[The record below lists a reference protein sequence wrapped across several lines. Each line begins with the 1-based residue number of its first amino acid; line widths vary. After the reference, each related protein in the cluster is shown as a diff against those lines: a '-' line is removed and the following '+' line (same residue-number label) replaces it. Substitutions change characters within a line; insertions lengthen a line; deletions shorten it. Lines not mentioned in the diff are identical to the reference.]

1 MINRY
6 ALGIVFL
13 SVVMLTASCAKE
25 RIDGCTNPYALNFNP
40 KASDEDGTC
49 WVPTAQ
55 KKVLIGDFTATWCGP
70 CGDWGAPNF
79 EGAIRLTKGL
89 SEPMAIHT
97 GDEMANSV
105 ADEFHAYY
113 GITGIPTLKVWN
125 AENDFSDSLSMA
137 AAVELEMEEPLAP
150 AGALV
155 VLTDQGN
162 SYELG
167 VTFSPFE
174 TIVGDYFVG
183 VYIMEN
189 GLNFPQNG
197 AGEDGGL
204 DPDFIHDHVLR
215 GSATGDM
222 FGEQFVYGNG
232 YPGQL
237 VTKVYNVTKEAS
249 WNAENIY
256 ALAVI
261 WSYAKDFESGEFLY
275 EVVNVSS
282 SLDVD
287 MSTQQ

>member
-1 MINRY
+1 MKNIY
-6 ALGIVFL
+6 IAGILFL
-13 SVVMLTASCAKE
+13 SVAVFTSSCAKE

-40 KASDEDGTC
+40 KASDENGSC
-49 WVPTAQ
+49 WVPSST
-55 KKVLIGDFTATWCGP
+55 KKVMIGDFTATWCGP

-79 EGAIRLTKGL
+79 DGAIRLTEGI

-105 ADEFHAYY
+105 ADEFHMYY
-113 GITGIPTLKVWN
+113 GISGIPTLKVWN

-137 AAVELEMEEPLAP
+137 ATVEMEMEEPLAP

-155 VLTDQGN
+155 VMTDQGN

-174 TIVGDYFVG
+174 TVVGDYFVS
-183 VYIMEN
+183 VYIMQN

-197 AGEDGGL
+197 AGEDGGM
-204 DPDFIHDHVLR
+204 DPDFIHNHVLVS
-215 GSATGDM
+215 SATEDM
-222 FGEQFVYGNG
+222 FGEQFIYGNG
-232 YPGQL
+232 YAGQL
-237 VTKVYNVTKEAS
+237 VTKVYNVTKANS
-249 WNAENIY
+249 WVDANMY
-256 ALAVI
+256 AVAVV

-287 MSTQQ
+287 SSQQ

>member
-1 MINRY
+1 MKNIY
-6 ALGIVFL
+6 AAGMLFL
-13 SVVMLTASCAKE
+13 SVAIFSSCAKE

-40 KASDEDGTC
+40 KASDDNGTC
-49 WVPTAQ
+49 WVPTST
-55 KKVLIGDFTATWCGP
+55 KKVMIGDFTATWCGP

-79 EGAIRLTKGL
+79 EGAIRLTEGL

-97 GDEMANSV
+97 GDEMSNPV
-105 ADEFHAYY
+105 ADEFHMYY

-137 AAVELEMEEPLAP
+137 AAVNLEMEEPLAP

-155 VLTDQGN
+155 VMTDKGN

-167 VTFSPFE
+167 VSFAPFE
-174 TIVGDYFVG
+174 TIVGDYFVA
-183 VYIMEN
+183 VYIMQN

-197 AGEDGGL
+197 AGEGGAA

-215 GSATGDM
+215 TSATGTM
-222 FGEQFVYGNG
+222 FGDQFIYGNG
-232 YPGQL
+232 YVGDL
-237 VTKVYNVTKEAS
+237 VTRVYNVTKSPQWVDADM
-249 WNAENIY
+249 Y
-256 ALAVI
+256 ALAVV
-261 WSYAKDFESGEFLY
+261 WSYAKDKVSGEFVY

-287 MSTQQ
+287 TTVQQ